1 MPLKD
6 NISPIIEKVSYNS
19 FSVKAIKDK
28 NLSEKEEQLLLDYPT
43 VYIIDDELPNKN
55 TITVF
60 TSGKPLI
67 LNVGQNNI

>member
-28 NLSEKEEQLLLDYPT
+28 NLPEKDEQLLLDYPT
-43 VYIIDDELPNKN
+43 VYIIDDELSNKKRN
-55 TITVF
+55 DIFYFV
-60 TSGKPLI
+60 
-67 LNVGQNNI
+67 

>member
-28 NLSEKEEQLLLDYPT
+28 NLPEK
-43 VYIIDDELPNKN
+43 DEHLIKSI
-55 TITVF
+55 ITVF
-60 TSGKPLI
+60 TSEKPLI
-67 LNVGQNNI
+67 LNVVQNNI